1 MKNELFNKNKLSGSI
16 SSAKAK
22 YLHALVEDYDKPEL
36 GFDDNKFPP
45 EKTIYYSLLKNTGL
59 YVNDEFA
66 DKPSNDEIKT
76 LWDASEEFLKST
88 TSKPRKI
95 CNYSAP
101 YYMISCLAVVLQQ
114 GMRCI
119 SNFRSS

>member
-1 MKNELFNKNKLSGSI
+1 MSKNIVLFVQSPDKPFATTAEAAEGICDI
-16 SSAKAK
+16 SSPVPS
-22 YLHALVEDYDKPEL
+22 VERA
-36 GFDDNKFPP
+36 
-45 EKTIYYSLLKNTGL
+45 I
-59 YVNDEFA
+59 
-66 DKPSNDEIKT
+66 
-76 LWDASEEFLKST
+76 DAQQ
-88 TSKPRKI
+88 